1 SSADEI
7 LVKTFVPLGMPI
19 TIDSAVMETLD
30 GKFRYHISN
39 LSDEHINKVAMEI
52 IFYRSYEQSETTYDR
67 WEEDYNLHFGLCESC
82 NLAPNSSDE
91 FSQIMQRAI
100 MPEARAIL
108 VVSEVESDHGL
119 QSLGA
124 DSWRLEKAKIDY
136 LNGEGYSIPDAKWSA
151 VPEKSGI
158 SAPQPL

>member
-1 SSADEI
+1 
-7 LVKTFVPLGMPI
+7 
-19 TIDSAVMETLD
+19 
-30 GKFRYHISN
+30 
-39 LSDEHINKVAMEI
+39 
-52 IFYRSYEQSETTYDR
+52 
-67 WEEDYNLHFGLCESC
+67 NLHFGLCESC

-119 QSLGA
+119 RSLGA

-158 SAPQPL
+158 SVPQPLPVPVDIDVDTPPIALNNPRPRYTEEARRSQDQGIVKAQVLVGDDGTVKKVKIISGLPDGLDEE